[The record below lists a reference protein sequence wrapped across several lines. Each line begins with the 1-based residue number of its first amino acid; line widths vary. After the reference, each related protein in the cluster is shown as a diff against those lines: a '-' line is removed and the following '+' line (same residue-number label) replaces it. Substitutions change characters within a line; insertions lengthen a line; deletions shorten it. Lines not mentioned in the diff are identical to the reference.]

1 MQGKV
6 VIKLSIFTPC
16 FELKSCVK
24 MGVTLASETTFPFSI
39 LILRLPL
46 HIVIFFFKLPSQ
58 KLMSN
63 EVLLGLYY
71 KYSLYYKYRLMIFL
85 DISIKRTVRSQSG
98 SQTAKRIGLY

>member
-1 MQGKV
+1 MRERDHTLTRGDVVSQVTFTIKV

-39 LILRLPL
+39 MILRLPL
-46 HIVIFFFKLPSQ
+46 HIVIFFFKLPSL

-63 EVLLGLYY
+63 EVDMKMKILY
-71 KYSLYYKYRLMIFL
+71 
-85 DISIKRTVRSQSG
+85 V
-98 SQTAKRIGLY
+98 